1 MLSHLDDS
9 EHLEPIPD
17 ALDEIIVEDLISC
30 YSYSD
35 SWELKDALRKVI
47 KHYTKYFDIAELRK
61 QYRMNVS
68 LIIFFSL

>member
-1 MLSHLDDS
+1 MTSLYESLK
-9 EHLEPIPD
+9 PD

-47 KHYTKYFDIAELRK
+47 RHYTTEKDYQLFKEKYVES
-61 QYRMNVS
+61 YTS
-68 LIIFFSL
+68 